1 MRDLV
6 CDNNNYKSAYI
17 AILGLPNAGKS
28 TLLNALVEKELCITS
43 DRPQTTRNSIL
54 GIRHSDNYQM
64 LFLDT
69 PGWHQGKLKID
80 NFFRN
85 QVEQSISDAD
95 LILFVIDARH
105 PKEYK
110 NREFLE
116 LLTKKS
122 SKPVIL
128 VLTKIDSIKQSSLIA
143 LMQNLHSEFTK
154 VKELIPVS
162 AQENQNVKNLINLL
176 LDNMQ
181 PGPPYYPPEYFTD
194 KSTSFL
200 LGEFTREYLFRN
212 LDQEVPFSCATVIEE
227 FDESETRINAQISIY
242 VERKGQKL
250 ILLGPSGALI
260 REIKSK
266 TIQKARKFFKKKV
279 DLQIWVKVKAK
290 WRQDSTILSQIG
302 YKLG

>member
-1 MRDLV
+1 MSDLV
-6 CDNNNYKSAYI
+6 CEDNYKSAYI

-54 GIRHSDNYQM
+54 GIRHSKNYQM

-85 QVEQSISDAD
+85 QVEQSLSDAD
-95 LILFVIDARH
+95 FILFVVDARH

-116 LLTKKS
+116 FLTRNNH
-122 SKPVIL
+122 KPIIL
-128 VLTKIDSIKQSSLIA
+128 VLTKIDAIKQTALIQ
-143 LMQNLHSEFTK
+143 LMQKLHAEFTT

-162 AQENQNVKNLINLL
+162 AQENQNIENLINLI
-176 LDNMQ
+176 LDNMKS
-181 PGPPYYPPEYFTD
+181 GPPYYPPEYFTD

-212 LDQEVPFSCATVIEE
+212 LEQEVPFSCATVVEE
-227 FDESETRINAQISIY
+227 FDENETRIDAQISIY

-279 DLQIWVKVKAK
+279 NLQIWVKVKAK
-290 WRQDSTILSQIG
+290 WRQDAAILSQIG

>member
-1 MRDLV
+1 MLDSS
-6 CDNNNYKSAYI
+6 NYKSAYI

-54 GIRHSDNYQM
+54 GIRHSENYQM

-80 NFFRN
+80 KFFRN

-116 LLTKKS
+116 FLTTKS
-122 SKPVIL
+122 TKPVIL
-128 VLTKIDSIKQSSLIA
+128 VLTKIDTIKQSSLIA
-143 LMQNLHSEFTK
+143 LMQNLHTEFNK

-162 AQENQNVKNLINLL
+162 AQENQNVENLTNLL

-181 PGPPYYPPEYFTD
+181 PGPPITLQNTLQTNRLPFFWENLLVNTYF
-194 KSTSFL
+194 
-200 LGEFTREYLFRN
+200 
-212 LDQEVPFSCATVIEE
+212 AT
-227 FDESETRINAQISIY
+227 
-242 VERKGQKL
+242 
-250 ILLGPSGALI
+250 
-260 REIKSK
+260 
-266 TIQKARKFFKKKV
+266 
-279 DLQIWVKVKAK
+279 
-290 WRQDSTILSQIG
+290 
-302 YKLG
+302 